1 MARSRIITGLDVGVG
16 SVKVLLARQS
26 GQETGLDFLGFGEA
40 LTEGMNKKG
49 IHDVN
54 RLAKSIRAAI
64 DQAEKSC
71 SEKVDRVYVNIGE
84 SRFLSIPSHGLV
96 SVSRA
101 DGRISQED
109 INRVI
114 EATQSVNL
122 PSNNEFWGVLI
133 KDFIVDDQKGI
144 ERPLEMTGTRLE
156 AEALVLSVFS
166 PHLKK
171 LREAVNLAD
180 CQIEDIMITPLACAR
195 AVLTDQQKERGSALI
210 DIGHSLTK
218 VVVFQEGKPVHL
230 AIFPLGSSNITDDI
244 AVGAKMEIS
253 EAEKSKKE
261 IGSCLE
267 KKITG
272 RSEESRQARLLVKM
286 IKPRV
291 EEILEV
297 SSREVLSVC
306 RRQDLPAG
314 VVLTGGGA
322 KIKGITDCARKVFNL
337 TARRGVPQEI
347 NGLEGE
353 DSSWSTVAGLV
364 LSAADEENEMFSS
377 RTGMSWLRR
386 IVRHFIP

>member
-26 GQETGLDFLGFGEA
+26 PQGESLEFLGFGECP
-40 LTEGMNKKG
+40 TEGLNKKG

-54 RLAKSIRAAI
+54 RLARSIRVAI
-64 DQAEKSC
+64 EQAEKSC

-84 SRFLSIPSHGLV
+84 SRFASMPSHGLV

-109 INRVI
+109 INRAI
-114 EATQSVNL
+114 EAAQSVNL
-122 PSNNEFWGVLI
+122 PSNNEFWGVLV
-133 KDFIVDDQKGI
+133 KDFIIDGQKGI

-156 AEALVLSVFS
+156 VEALILSVFS

-171 LREAVNLAD
+171 LKEAISAAG
-180 CQIEDIMITPLACAR
+180 CQIEDIVATPLACAR
-195 AVLTDQQKERGSALI
+195 ASLSDQQKERGAVLV

-230 AIFPLGSSNITDDI
+230 HIFPLGSSHVTDDI
-244 AVGAKMEIS
+244 AVGAEIEIS
-253 EAEKSKKE
+253 EAERLKKE
-261 IGSCLE
+261 IGSCFE

-272 RSEESRQARLLVKM
+272 RTEESQQAKKLVKM
-286 IKPRV
+286 IRPRM
-291 EEILEV
+291 EEILEEAYRSV
-297 SSREVLSVC
+297 SSTC

-314 VVLTGGGA
+314 VILTGGGA
-322 KIKGITDCARKVFNL
+322 KIKGITDCARKVFKL
-337 TARRGVPQEI
+337 TAKRGIPQGI
-347 NGLEGE
+347 NGLEN
-353 DSSWSTVAGLV
+353 DDPAWTTAAGLI
-364 LSAADEENEMFSS
+364 LLATDEDIEMIASKNSNWF
-377 RTGMSWLRR
+377 RR